1 MFTENFDFTLDM
13 TVTEAELIFALLSH
27 IRLGRPD
34 EYTQAAHS
42 LLDRMVNVVGDDF
55 GNMVDVG
62 ATIENENGDIN
73 VSIEIG
79 VSDPVPW

>member
-27 IRLGRPD
+27 VRLGKTD
-34 EYTQAAHS
+34 QYTQAAHS
-42 LLDRMVNVVGDDF
+42 LLDRMINVVGDDF

-62 ATIENENGDIN
+62 AKIENDNGDIH